1 MCVFFMTVTASP
13 ANRSKKLG
21 QVVVVSV
28 GSLVLVLTLA
38 IAAWHLLQPTT
49 KGMTTQE
56 LELGDVSD
64 DGEPHEEEFQK
75 GAVPK
80 RFHY

>member
-1 MCVFFMTVTASP
+1 MH
-13 ANRSKKLG
+13 R
-21 QVVVVSV
+21 
-28 GSLVLVLTLA
+28 
-38 IAAWHLLQPTT
+38 TT

-56 LELGDVSD
+56 LEQGDVSD

-80 RFHY
+80 RFHYRDLASATRCFSDEVKLGEGGC